1 MVTRHPRRWLAI
13 LVSAVSALLGSL
25 ILCLL
30 LFIAVLK
37 GRDLPLPYWV
47 EDRVASI
54 LSQNLPDAEV
64 KFSDL
69 FLTLSENW
77 APQFQFENVSI
88 SLPGPLDAPLD
99 VRSLRVEVNLP
110 ALFEG
115 QIRPEM
121 LIADGVFMPLSRQ
134 KTGDIYV

>member
-1 MVTRHPRRWLAI
+1 MVARHPRRWLAI
-13 LVSAVSALLGSL
+13 LVSAVSALLGAL

-47 EDRVASI
+47 EGRVASI
-54 LSQNLPDAEV
+54 LSENLPDAEV

-88 SLPGPLDAPLD
+88 SLPRPLDAPLD
-99 VRSLRVEVNLP
+99 VRSLRVQVNLP
-110 ALFEG
+110 ALFETRAIH
-115 QIRPEM
+115 QRSSQNFP
-121 LIADGVFMPLSRQ
+121 A
-134 KTGDIYV
+134 

>member
-1 MVTRHPRRWLAI
+1 MGEEGKNVMVTRHPRRWLAI
-13 LVSAVSALLGSL
+13 LVSAVSALLGAL

-47 EDRVASI
+47 EGRVASI
-54 LSQNLPDAEV
+54 LSENLPDAEV

-88 SLPGPLDAPLD
+88 
-99 VRSLRVEVNLP
+99 
-110 ALFEG
+110 
-115 QIRPEM
+115 
-121 LIADGVFMPLSRQ
+121 
-134 KTGDIYV
+134 